1 MAKPKR
7 MMVAE
12 IPPEWHLLINESRNL
27 NRSGILIFKTPF
39 CEMLFVKV
47 MEFNDII
54 ASGGRCIFEVLTKE
68 AILKLGNFQN
78 EAQIQES
85 FLIKELK
92 QPKKPYY
99 VEE

>member
-12 IPPEWHLLINESRNL
+12 IPKEWHLLINETRNL
-27 NRSGILIFKTPF
+27 NKSGILIFKTPF

-47 MEFNDII
+47 MEFTDII
-54 ASGGRCIFEVLTKE
+54 ASGGRCIFEVLSGE
-68 AILKLGNFQN
+68 AIEKLGHFPEQ
-78 EAQIQES
+78 AQIQES
-85 FLIKELK
+85 YLIKELK
-92 QPKKPYY
+92 KPKKPYY